1 MAQYQITLEDDVVQ
15 HLFVG
20 DGGVARLLEQ
30 VLNQILQAQ
39 AQDALRAAPYERTAE
54 RRGYR
59 NGTYERA
66 LTTRVGTLTLR
77 VPRRRDGSFSPEL
90 FARYQRHA
98 QAFVLTLLEM
108 VINGVSTRKVTRITE
123 ELCGTEFSK
132 SAVSALCQQLDP
144 LVTAWRTRSLAATP
158 YPFLLVDALV
168 LRIRED
174 GHVRPRAGCVVMGVN
189 ATGQREIRGFWV
201 GDSESEA
208 TWRTVCQ
215 DLKARGLHGVDLV
228 VSDQHA
234 GLVRALQREF
244 QGVSWQRCQ
253 THFSRNVLDACPKS
267 LHDDFHAALRAVFNA
282 PDRKRADWLSQQL
295 IADFQTT
302 APKAVAI
309 WEAGMEDA
317 LAIFAYPPEVRLRLR
332 TTNDLE
338 RVNREIR
345 RRERV
350 IRIFPNRAAAERLLG
365 AVLMELHET
374 WSTGRRYVNMESYW
388 AEQNPAPTGMPAATA

>member
-1 MAQYQITLEDDVVQ
+1 MAQYQITLGDDVVQ

-30 VLNQILQAQ
+30 VLNQVLQAQ
-39 AQDALRAAPYERTAE
+39 AQEAVQAAPYERTTE

-59 NGTYERA
+59 NGTVDRP

-77 VPRRRDGSFSPEL
+77 VPRLRDGSFSPEL
-90 FARYQRHA
+90 FARYQRHE
-98 QAFVLTLLEM
+98 QAFVLALLEM
-108 VINGVSTRKVTRITE
+108 VINGVSTRKVTKITE
-123 ELCGTEFSK
+123 ELCGTEISK
-132 SAVSALCQQLDP
+132 SAVAALCQQLDP
-144 LVTAWRTRSLAATP
+144 VVTAWRTRSLADTA

-189 ATGQREIRGFWV
+189 AAGQREILGFWV

-244 QGVSWQRCQ
+244 QGTTWQRCQ
-253 THFSRNVLDACPKS
+253 THFSRNVLDACPKA
-267 LHDDFHAALRAVFNA
+267 LHDRVHAAVRAVFEA
-282 PDRKRADWLSQQL
+282 PDRRRADWLSQQL
-295 IADFQTT
+295 IADFQDT
-302 APKAVAI
+302 APRAVAI
-309 WEAGMEDA
+309 WEAGIEDA
-317 LAIFAYPPEVRLRLR
+317 LAIFAYPPAVRLRLR

-338 RVNREIR
+338 RLNREIR

-350 IRIFPNRAAAERLLG
+350 IRIFPHRASAERLLG
-365 AVLMELHET
+365 AVLMELHEG
-374 WSTGRRYVNMESYW
+374 WMTGRRYVNLDTYW
-388 AEQNPAPTGMPAATA
+388 AERAPASAEAPAANA

>member
-1 MAQYQITLEDDVVQ
+1 MAQYQITLGDDVVQ
-15 HLFVG
+15 PLLVG

-30 VLNQILQAQ
+30 VLNQVLQAP
-39 AQDALRAAPYERTAE
+39 AQDAVRAAPYERTPE
-54 RRGYR
+54 RQGHR
-59 NGTYERA
+59 NGTYDRA
-66 LTTRVGTLTLR
+66 LTPRVGALTLR
-77 VPRRRDGSFSPEL
+77 VPRLRDGSFSPEL
-90 FARYQRHA
+90 FARYQRQE
-98 QAFVLTLLEM
+98 QAFVLALLEM
-108 VINGVSTRKVTRITE
+108 VINGVATRQVTHITE
-123 ELCGTEFSK
+123 ELCGTEISK

-144 LVTAWRTRSLAATP
+144 VGTAWRTRSLADTP
-158 YPFLLVDALV
+158 YPFLLVDAWV

-189 ATGQREIRGFWV
+189 AAGQREILGCWV

-215 DLKARGLHGVDLV
+215 DLKARGLHGGDLG

-244 QGVSWQRCQ
+244 QGVSWPRGQ
-253 THFSRNVLDACPKS
+253 THFSRNVLDACPKA
-267 LHDDFHAALRAVFNA
+267 LHATFHAALRAVFEA
-282 PDRKRADWLSQQL
+282 PDRGRADWLSPRL
-295 IADFQTT
+295 MADFQTT

-309 WEAGMEDA
+309 WETGIEDA

-350 IRIFPNRAAAERLLG
+350 IRIFPHRASAERLLG
-365 AVLMELHET
+365 AVLMELHEGWT
-374 WSTGRRYVNMESYW
+374 TGRRYVNLDTYW
-388 AEQNPAPTGMPAATA
+388 AEQGPAPAEESAATA